1 MFLSHLLP
9 VLLLAGAADFPAHP
23 IDTALTDC
31 LNTAE
36 GSTTHGANRC
46 IRTATAA
53 WDRELNRVYRELMNE
68 LSDPPKL
75 KLRDSQR
82 KWVAFR
88 DAEVDA
94 VGLIYGSLDGS
105 MFLVMQSDAVSSLTR
120 DRVRQLEATLDAVR
134 VARQ

>member
-9 VLLLAGAADFPAHP
+9 VLLLAGAAEFPEHP
-23 IDTALTDC
+23 IDAALTRC
-31 LNTAE
+31 LNTAD

-53 WDRELNRVYRELMNE
+53 WDRELNRVYRELMNV
-68 LSDPPKL
+68 LDDPQ
-75 KLRDSQR
+75 KLRLRDAQR
-82 KWVAFR
+82 KWIAFR

-94 VGLIYGSLDGS
+94 IGLIYGSLDGT

-120 DRVRQLEATLDAVR
+120 DRVRQLEAMLDAVR
-134 VARQ
+134 VSRQ